1 MQNLVTEYK
10 LMDEKKKIAVGDFVR
25 LDDDKWHNFDPYYV
39 HDVEY
44 RTDSTAT
51 KLILED
57 SNRQIITVIVAS
69 HQIIKVA

>member
-1 MQNLVTEYK
+1 MQNLITEGTPNK
-10 LMDEKKKIAVGDFVR
+10 TIIKEGDFVR
-25 LDDDKWHNFDPYYV
+25 LDDDKWHDYDPYYV

-44 RTDSTAT
+44 RLNSTAT

-57 SNRQIITVIVAS
+57 SNRQIFTTTVAS